1 MVERDPRPAAP
12 GGVEGGGASESR
24 FTVVPRSTLPEEVA
38 NRLLTLI
45 RDRQLRPGTK
55 LPAERSLAGMMD
67 VSRPVVREALRALS
81 LMRVV
86 DIRQGDGTY
95 VTSLEPRQLIAHLDF
110 VFAKDSVA
118 LVQLLEARRVV
129 EAGNARLAAFRVTD
143 SQLDAI
149 DALVVSLASCIDDPD
164 RFSELD
170 IAMHEAV
177 CAAANN
183 FLLAQFMTIVSTL
196 GKVSRERTGGLRTV
210 REAAMRDHQRILDAL
225 RAHDPDAAQRAM
237 LEHLDHVEQGL
248 LPAVG
253 SDDAR
258 PAANAAE
265 PATRGVGKAARAAE
279 PATRGVEPAMN
290 DGEPARAG
298 SRAR

>member
-1 MVERDPRPAAP
+1 MERDPRRTAP
-12 GGVEGGGASESR
+12 DGVDGGAASESR

-45 RDRQLRPGTK
+45 RERELRPGTK

-118 LVQLLEARRVV
+118 LAQLLEARRVV
-129 EAGNARLAAFRVTD
+129 EVGNARLAAFRITESEIAALGDLVT
-143 SQLDAI
+143 
-149 DALVVSLASCIDDPD
+149 SLAGCIDDPD

-170 IAMHEAV
+170 IALHEAV

-183 FLLAQFMTIVSTL
+183 FLLAQFMNIVSTL

-210 REAAMRDHQRILDAL
+210 REAALRDHRRILDAL

-248 LPAVG
+248 
-253 SDDAR
+253 R
-258 PAANAAE
+258 PAAGTDDAE
-265 PATRGVGKAARAAE
+265 LTTARGRA
-279 PATRGVEPAMN
+279 P
-290 DGEPARAG
+290 
-298 SRAR
+298 

>member
-1 MVERDPRPAAP
+1 V
-12 GGVEGGGASESR
+12 ASESW

-45 RDRQLRPGTK
+45 KDQQLRPGTK
-55 LPAERSLAGMMD
+55 LPAERSLAGMMN
-67 VSRPVVREALRALS
+67 VSRPVVREALRALA

-86 DIRQGDGTY
+86 DIHQGDGTY

-129 EAGNARLAAFRVTD
+129 EVGNARLAALRITD
-143 SQLDAI
+143 SEIA
-149 DALVVSLASCIDDPD
+149 ALGDLVASLAGCIDDPD

-170 IAMHEAV
+170 IALHEAV

-183 FLLAQFMTIVSTL
+183 FLLAQFMNIVSTL
-196 GKVSRERTGGLRTV
+196 GKVSRERTGGLRAV
-210 REAAMRDHQRILDAL
+210 REAALRDHRRILDAL

-248 LPAVG
+248 RPAVG
-253 SDDAR
+253 PADAELVR
-258 PAANAAE
+258 DGAKASGVGAE
-265 PATRGVGKAARAAE
+265 PGA
-279 PATRGVEPAMN
+279 N
-290 DGEPARAG
+290 RAG
-298 SRAR
+298 SATGGAEPETNGAEPVAARSGAR

>member
-1 MVERDPRPAAP
+1 MNVQGAPAPVERDPRRTAP
-12 GGVEGGGASESR
+12 DGGDGGAASESR

-45 RDRQLRPGTK
+45 RERELRPGTK

-118 LVQLLEARRVV
+118 LAQLLEARRVV
-129 EAGNARLAAFRVTD
+129 EVGNARLAAFRITE
-143 SQLDAI
+143 SEIA
-149 DALVVSLASCIDDPD
+149 ALGDLVASLAGCIDDPD

-170 IAMHEAV
+170 IALHEAV

-183 FLLAQFMTIVSTL
+183 FLLAQFMNIVSTL

-210 REAAMRDHQRILDAL
+210 REAALRDHRRILDAL

-248 LPAVG
+248 
-253 SDDAR
+253 R
-258 PAANAAE
+258 PAAGTDDAELTADGAE
-265 PATRGVGKAARAAE
+265 PAGDLAE
-279 PATRGVEPAMN
+279 RVTNAVAPAPSR
-290 DGEPARAG
+290 

>member
-1 MVERDPRPAAP
+1 MVERDLRPAAP
-12 GGVEGGGASESR
+12 GGVDGGGASESR

-55 LPAERSLAGMMD
+55 LPAERSLAGMMN
-67 VSRPVVREALRALS
+67 VSRPVVREALRALA

-129 EAGNARLAAFRVTD
+129 EVGNARLAAFRITESEV
-143 SQLDAI
+143 A
-149 DALVVSLASCIDDPD
+149 ALGDLVASLASCIDDPD

-170 IAMHEAV
+170 IALHEAV
-177 CAAANN
+177 CGAANN
-183 FLLAQFMTIVSTL
+183 FLLSQFMNIVSTL
-196 GKVSRERTGGLRTV
+196 GKVSRERTGGLRAV
-210 REAAMRDHQRILDAL
+210 REAALRDHRRILDAL
-225 RAHDPDAAQRAM
+225 RAHDPDAAQQAM

-248 LPAVG
+248 RPALDTGDGELVHDGAELDPYAADAGSNGEEPAAVG
-253 SDDAR
+253 TGAR
-258 PAANAAE
+258 
-265 PATRGVGKAARAAE
+265 
-279 PATRGVEPAMN
+279 
-290 DGEPARAG
+290 
-298 SRAR
+298 

>member
-1 MVERDPRPAAP
+1 VVERDSRPAAP
-12 GGVEGGGASESR
+12 GDTDGGGASESR

-67 VSRPVVREALRALS
+67 VSRPVVREALRALA

-129 EAGNARLAAFRVTD
+129 EAGNARLAALRVTD
-143 SQLDAI
+143 RQLDAI
-149 DALVVSLASCIDDPD
+149 AALVVSLEGCIDEPD

-170 IAMHEAV
+170 IAMHDAV

-183 FLLAQFMTIVSTL
+183 FLLAQFMNIVSTL

-210 REAAMRDHQRILDAL
+210 REAAVRDHQRIFDAL

-253 SDDAR
+253 SDDA
-258 PAANAAE
+258 E
-265 PATRGVGKAARAAE
+265 PAVRAAE
-279 PATRGVEPAMN
+279 PATTGVGTAIDAAVPATRAAEPAI
-290 DGEPARAG
+290 DAAEATPAGGPAR
-298 SRAR
+298 